1 VSLGPDRADDSVA
14 VDPPPEPAGL
24 RLTVSAVARR
34 LGVAPS
40 TLRTWDR
47 RYGLGPGEHSSGTH
61 RRYAPEDLA
70 RLEVMQ
76 RALVEGAT
84 PAEAA
89 RLAVADRGPAAAAA
103 RAPAVPLAS
112 VGRRTPSPV
121 EDEDSAAGVGA
132 GAALRMP
139 GAGRQARGLGRA
151 ALALDGDVT
160 VRLLQTSIHDIGV
173 IRTWDEVARPVLRA
187 VADRWSRTG
196 LGIEV
201 EHMLSE
207 AVTSVMAR
215 VAFQHHS
222 PSSVRPVLLGSM
234 PGERHSLPLRVLAA
248 TLAERGVGASLLGAD
263 LPGSALNAAITRTA
277 PAAVFLWSQAPE
289 SADASLVGGLPRTRP
304 RTRCYVGGPGWDVSV
319 LPRSVVPLASLGE
332 AGNVLTAAAGL

>member
-1 VSLGPDRADDSVA
+1 VDVGPPRADDS
-14 VDPPPEPAGL
+14 DPVTPPHEPVGL

-89 RLAVADRGPAAAAA
+89 RLAVADRGPAP
-103 RAPAVPLAS
+103 APAPAGSLGS

-121 EDEDSAAGVGA
+121 EDADSASGVGA

-201 EHMLSE
+201 EHLLSE

-215 VAFQHHS
+215 VAFQHHA

-289 SADASLVGGLPRTRP
+289 SADASLVAGLPRTRP

>member
-1 VSLGPDRADDSVA
+1 MSAVPPA
-14 VDPPPEPAGL
+14 VDDDGAVLPPGEPTGL

-34 LGVAPS
+34 MGVAPA

-61 RRYAPEDLA
+61 RRYAPEDVA

-89 RLAVADRGPAAAAA
+89 RLAVSGPRPAAAPTRGPATQ
-103 RAPAVPLAS
+103 LAS
-112 VGRRTPSPV
+112 VRRPTAPSV
-121 EDEDSAAGVGA
+121 EHEDTAPGVGA

-160 VRLLQTSIHDIGV
+160 VRLLQTSVHDIGV

-215 VAFQHHS
+215 VAFQNHA
-222 PSSVRPVLLGSM
+222 PASVRPVLLGSM
-234 PGERHSLPLRVLAA
+234 PGEHHSLPLRVLAA

-263 LPGSALNAAITRTA
+263 LPGTALAAAITRTA
-277 PAAVFLWSQAPE
+277 PSAVFLWSQAPE
-289 SADASLVGGLPRTRP
+289 SADAALVGGLPRTRP
-304 RTRCYVGGPGWDVSV
+304 RTRCYVGGPGWDTSV
-319 LPRSVVPLASLGE
+319 LPRAVVPLGSLGE